1 MDTRK
6 CLLAALLGTA
16 VLAAKADALNDK
28 EEHDDGMPA
37 PLGEQATFQAS
48 NKGSYYGGGYSGG
61 RRYHGGGGYGH
72 GGGGWGYGGGYG
84 GYGYA
89 PVKAV
94 AVAPSYHY
102 PSYHYGPTPY
112 YYSTPFPKFFF

>member
-28 EEHDDGMPA
+28 EEH
-37 PLGEQATFQAS
+37 
-48 NKGSYYGGGYSGG
+48 YYGGGYSGG

-89 PVKAV
+89 PLKAV